1 MGLSHGYGD
10 VMNTMNQF
18 VSYKKPMNV
27 VEISQIQLK
36 VMVGEEMKD
45 QNEKLM
51 KE

>member
-27 VEISQIQLK
+27 VEIS
-36 VMVGEEMKD
+36 
-45 QNEKLM
+45 
-51 KE
+51 